1 MTDKTI
7 HVAIIGCGEQ
17 AIPLIRTLVALP
29 TFKLLGVSDENK
41 DALALS
47 VARELGINTNL
58 SFAELVK
65 HKDLNLV
72 IELSGSG
79 YFARTLEKIVP
90 AGVKVMDEVS
100 ARIMFEL
107 AQERERLLKVE
118 TAYKLTRRYSE
129 LVEESNRKLDDK
141 ILELSLLNETSKT
154 FSSAFDQSNIA
165 GFIFT
170 LLKKKVNFSIFAL
183 LLAEEAKMSLIL
195 SSDREIP
202 PEVKEEMRLRM
213 ADRYSQYTKKPIDA
227 DKVLLIER
235 GVSGQIKDIEPI
247 EPAIKIIHTVPLVTL
262 DRPLGMVGIAFCK
275 DYTLTSDDERFFNII
290 SSQLALFVENDR
302 VKQDIT
308 NERNKLEAVLESM
321 SGAVL
326 VIDEEKNISLINP
339 ISEILLGIRKEEV
352 LGKNLHEVIPQDEIK
367 AVFDSFRKQKTEF
380 LTREIEI
387 TNPKDNIKRIIKAN
401 LARVRDYM
409 GNIVGTLLI
418 LDDITKAK
426 EIDRM
431 KTEFISIT
439 SHELRTPLATI
450 KNCISLIFKESA
462 GPINENQRK
471 FLDIAR
477 RNIDRLA
484 ALINNLLDLSKIE
497 SGKMELE
504 RTGCDLN
511 KIVQEVID
519 TFEPLA
525 KDKNISLKAELWEG
539 LPQIQIDRNKI
550 IQVINNLVSNAL
562 KFTEARKS
570 ITVSASFYG
579 ADKNFIQ
586 MSVQDDGVGIEKKD
600 FDKLFKKFQ
609 QLDSSMTRKV
619 TGTGLGLAIC
629 KQIVE
634 LHGGKIW
641 VESPPAGEAGPPA
654 GEAGESGKGSKFSF
668 ILPVSYEEV
677 KMGKKIMIID
687 DEADLCATIKAQLE
701 ANGFNVLAAL
711 SGQEGLDKVKD
722 YKPDL
727 VILDLMMPLMDGF
740 EVCHRLKKDP
750 QTSSIPVVVLT
761 ALEQDDA
768 AKKVLSVGAE
778 GYLVKPF
785 EQDALLFTIREFLK

>member
-586 MSVQDDGVGIEKKD
+586 MSVQDEGAGIEKKD

-619 TGTGLGLAIC
+619 SGTGLGLSIC

-641 VESPPAGEAGPPA
+641 VESEL
-654 GEAGESGKGSKFSF
+654 GKGSKFSF
-668 ILPVSYEEV
+668 ILPVAYEEV

-701 ANGFNVLAAL
+701 ASGFNVLAVL